1 MQLHDLI
8 RSYQQFPAVIPV
20 PQVSPLRVTHPS
32 AMVTMVQAPLPHR
45 LACVKHS
52 VSVHPEP
59 GSNSSFNY
67 FFSPFYLSLSML
79 LPSYFSSSI
88 YSCLPLSSQ
97 PLPQLTKII
106 LSNFTPPCQHLF
118 CIFFINNSRHRFN
131 RLILKEYDVV
141 K

>member
-1 MQLHDLI
+1 MQLNDLI
-8 RSYQQFPAVIPV
+8 RYYQQFPAVIPV
-20 PQVSPLRVTHPS
+20 PQASSLRVTHPS

-67 FFSPFYLSLSML
+67 FFSPYFL
-79 LPSYFSSSI
+79 SYFI
-88 YSCLPLSSQ
+88 LRCFFRLIFFLYYICLPLSSQ

-106 LSNFTPPCQHLF
+106 LSNFISF
-118 CIFFINNSRHRFN
+118 VNRFFINFQ
-131 RLILKEYDVV
+131 LI
-141 K
+141 